1 VTSHPL
7 LSSVR
12 REASAAVAVQAQL
25 ERPALGF
32 LWDHTVQGRTIL
44 PGAAMCEMAVAAGK
58 VRTLA
63 AFPSVHHIQPG

>member
-1 VTSHPL
+1 MAFQVTSHPL

-12 REASAAVAVQAQL
+12 REASGSAAVAVQAQL
-25 ERPALGF
+25 GRPALGF

-58 VRTLA
+58 VRTFSTCL
-63 AFPSVHHIQPG
+63 S